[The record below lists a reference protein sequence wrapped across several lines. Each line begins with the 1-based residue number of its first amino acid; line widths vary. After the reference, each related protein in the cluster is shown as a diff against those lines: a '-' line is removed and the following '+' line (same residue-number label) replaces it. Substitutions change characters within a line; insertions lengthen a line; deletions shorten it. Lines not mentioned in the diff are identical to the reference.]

1 MMAENVQGQISHIE
15 EGYSKLDELYVIME
29 DLHEECAES
38 DDLARKYFIK
48 WKIYLL

>member
-1 MMAENVQGQISHIE
+1 MAEHVQGRISDIE

-29 DLHEECAES
+29 ELHEECAGS
-38 DDLARKYFIK
+38 DDLVRKYFIK